1 MAIKT
6 CYNHCKISQIGWSR
20 GVSLGF
26 PRKKL
31 QLCIEKHGKKLQI
44 AFPSRR
50 FFLKF
55 LSDYASLRYA
65 SLRNLIFLINFAPV
79 LLTNIILQKR

>member
-1 MAIKT
+1 MKNKSNVALFYADT
-6 CYNHCKISQIGWSR
+6 LVNYNKRYDIGE
-20 GVSLGF
+20 
-26 PRKKL
+26 KL

-55 LSDYASLRYA
+55 LSYYASLRYA
-65 SLRNLIFLINFAPV
+65 SLRNLFFLINFAPV
-79 LLTNIILQKR
+79 LLTNIILQRR